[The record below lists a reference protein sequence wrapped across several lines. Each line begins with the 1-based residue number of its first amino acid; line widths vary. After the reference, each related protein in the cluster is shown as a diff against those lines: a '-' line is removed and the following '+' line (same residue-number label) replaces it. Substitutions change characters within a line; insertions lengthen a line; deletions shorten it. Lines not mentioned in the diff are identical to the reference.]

1 MAPHLLF
8 ISPHDVGL
16 TIGDASMT
24 LKTALSIA
32 AGLTALVMMGGTA
45 AVAENH
51 VAEDPMAESQAFLGS
66 PTSMAQAIAAAEA
79 ATGGKVSG
87 IEYEAGENGA
97 PDLIMA
103 DVVMA
108 DGTEKTVALN
118 PADGKVMSVT
128 DATDEMEEGDTGDE
142 GEGGEEGGEEGGS
155 GSNG

>member
-1 MAPHLLF
+1 
-8 ISPHDVGL
+8 
-16 TIGDASMT
+16 MT

-32 AGLTALVMMGGTA
+32 AGLAALVMMGGTA

-51 VAEDPMAESQAFLGS
+51 VAEDPMAEAQAFLGS
-66 PTSMAQAIAAAEA
+66 PTSMAQAIAAAEV

-87 IEYEAGENGA
+87 IEYETGENGA

-128 DATDEMEEGDTGDE
+128 DVTDEAEGGENGDETE
-142 GEGGEEGGEEGGS
+142 GEGEKGESE
-155 GSNG
+155 SNG

>member
-1 MAPHLLF
+1 M
-8 ISPHDVGL
+8 
-16 TIGDASMT
+16 TIKNAF
-24 LKTALSIA
+24 AVA
-32 AGLTALVMMGGTA
+32 AGLVALTLIGGTA
-45 AVAENH
+45 AMAENH
-51 VAEDPMAESQAFLGS
+51 VAEDPMAEAQAFLGS

-87 IEYEAGENGA
+87 IEYETGENGA

-128 DATDEMEEGDTGDE
+128 DATDEAQGDE
-142 GEGGEEGGEEGGS
+142 NGGETDGEGEEGESE
-155 GSNG
+155 SNG